1 MKARKKKKRRMK
13 KRKKKKKGIRSRKRQ
28 IHSLSSLLKTMKA
41 AAGLS
46 LVAGAGEPLKRRN
59 KTKTRTR
66 SLQKHLVAVGSYLI
80 RSVEVKLMT
89 KIVIAIVIEL
99 HILLF
104 IKFSLP

>member
-13 KRKKKKKGIRSRKRQ
+13 KRKKKMKGSRSRKRQ
-28 IHSLSSLLKTMKA
+28 IHSLSSLVKTMKA
-41 AAGLS
+41 AAGPS

-66 SLQKHLVAVGSYLI
+66 SLQKHLVAVGSFLI
-80 RSVEVKLMT
+80 RS
-89 KIVIAIVIEL
+89 IVIEL

-104 IKFSLP
+104 IHFHSFRFP